1 MVSWWSRD
9 GSLGQWEMLRK
20 TGKVD
25 SINRQETQEGIRRSV
40 ETGITNEV
48 GKLRVKPTGKQ
59 ANILSDLI
67 LYNSLPQRVILP
79 SQVSTILSRVPSIKI
94 KLNMNTDRDVFLV
107 HTPCSLHMQQTDA
120 QSCWWDR
127 HRAGYPGTKMK
138 KPSLPYNPFTV
149 PEDSQARQQSVV
161 AMLQVLC

>member
-1 MVSWWSRD
+1 
-9 GSLGQWEMLRK
+9 MLRK

-25 SINRQETQEGIRRSV
+25 SINRQETHEGIRRSV

-59 ANILSDLI
+59 TNILSDLI
-67 LYNSLPQRVILP
+67 LYDSLPQRVILP

-107 HTPCSLHMQQTDA
+107 M
-120 QSCWWDR
+120 
-127 HRAGYPGTKMK
+127 
-138 KPSLPYNPFTV
+138 
-149 PEDSQARQQSVV
+149 
-161 AMLQVLC
+161 